1 MQDRFEEDTYDVHE
15 TTASEQGPAMMVSV
29 GNRQQFLTLTALSC
43 MSATSFS
50 KLWAVRQAD
59 AKNAM

>member
-15 TTASEQGPAMMVSV
+15 TTASEQGPAMVVSV
-29 GNRQQFLTLTALSC
+29 GNRQQFLTLTDLSR
-43 MSATSFS
+43 MSAATFS

-59 AKNAM
+59 AQNAM